1 MTYPLALLS
10 IFFLLFLIWAFISF
24 YRSRRQ
30 SRLLETLRTM
40 PFPEQWRRYLERT
53 LHYPQL
59 ENEARRKIERAVLRF
74 VHTKPFSGVGIE
86 VTEEMKVLIAFYACM
101 MVRHRPESYDYPTLG
116 GIIIYADGFLV
127 DEFHEHGGIVS
138 EQRSVLDGQSSHDTV
153 VFAWPDVEAEAYH
166 PSEYNVVIHEF
177 AHLLDFEDGL
187 TDGLPLLPKELA
199 PQWEHHLTREFSHL
213 RNAADHGHLNEKQQL
228 LGTYAA
234 TDMAEFFAVASERY
248 FMQPDAFEQHYPEL
262 YTLFSAYYR

>member
-10 IFFLLFLIWAFISF
+10 IFIFIFLIWFFIAS
-24 YRSRRQ
+24 YRSRRKKM
-30 SRLLETLRTM
+30 LLDTLRTA
-40 PFPEQWRRYLERT
+40 PFPEPWRLYLEQT
-53 LHYPQL
+53 VHYPQL
-59 ENEARRKIERAVLRF
+59 GEAERRRIERAVLRF
-74 VHTKPFSGVGIE
+74 VYTKPFSGVGLE
-86 VTEEMKVLIAFYACM
+86 VTEEMKAVIAFYACL

-116 GIIIYADGFLV
+116 GIIIYADGFVV

-153 VFAWPDVEAEAYH
+153 VLAWPDVEAEAYH

-187 TDGLPLLPKELA
+187 TDGLPLLSKELA

-248 FMQPDAFEQHYPEL
+248 FMQPDAFAHHYPEL
-262 YTLFSAYYR
+262 HTLFSAYYG

>member
-10 IFFLLFLIWAFISF
+10 IFFLLFLLWASIV
-24 YRSRRQ
+24 YVRARRRN
-30 SRLLETLRTM
+30 RLLETLRTM
-40 PFPEQWRRYLERT
+40 PFPQEWRCILEQT
-53 LHYPQL
+53 VHYPQL
-59 ENEARRKIERAVLRF
+59 SEKERRRIERAVLRF
-74 VHTKPFSGVGIE
+74 VYTKPFSGVGLD
-86 VTEEMKVLIAFYACM
+86 VTEEMKVVIAFYACM
-101 MVRHRPESYDYPTLG
+101 IVRYRPESYDYPTLG

-127 DEFHEHGGIVS
+127 DEYHEHGGIVS
-138 EQRSVLDGQSSHDTV
+138 EQRAVLDGQSSHDTV
-153 VFAWPDVEAEAYH
+153 VLAWPDVEAEAYH

-187 TDGLPLLPKELA
+187 TDGVPLLPKESA
-199 PQWEHHLTREFSHL
+199 PKWEHVMAREFKHL
-213 RNAADHGHLNEKQQL
+213 AAATEHGHLNEKQQL

-262 YTLFSAYYR
+262 HTLFSAYYG